1 MTLERDVHELQLRI
15 QDDGCGFN
23 AGRNGGGK
31 GLGLKNIAER
41 VRMLGGKIKLESEPH
56 KGTCIE
62 ITIPISAEH
71 D

>member
-1 MTLERDVHELQLRI
+1 
-15 QDDGCGFN
+15 
-23 AGRNGGGK
+23 
-31 GLGLKNIAER
+31 
-41 VRMLGGKIKLESEPH
+41 MLGGKIKLESEPH